1 MANWLKYDPVLA
13 DGEMALVATDAS
25 KPTVYDSQKVGDGTH
40 KFSELEMLGYKC
52 LQELG
57 DSQQFPMSQKAIT
70 DWVNKGYQFRG
81 VATPSTN
88 PGTPDGPVFYI
99 ATEAGTYSNFNGI
112 SVAVEEAAILE
123 WKGSWI
129 KKTTGFATQQQ
140 IVRLDKKIDDQKDEI
155 NVAKEEALQA
165 IAKNEQAAITNFN
178 SQRVTPDML
187 SEGTKQLIE
196 ASGGGTIT
204 NLADDEDITSVDDG
218 TGTNVLKFKD
228 RIYNKDNSTGLG
240 YHILRK
246 NEVNNGFVC
255 KENTIYDIRYDFD
268 FNGKELVLKK
278 NSKFIYNG
286 GTLNNVKIN
295 SYYSYYNSN
304 IDKRVLGRNCSTI
317 SYFIPNISEDNIIYF
332 NVSNLPFGESLS
344 CTNSG
349 SENSRILN
357 NFLSNSYIIE
367 LIKYR
372 TIMIDFS
379 IDYNS
384 EIKQNFFPTYTF
396 SDTINILSYGRG
408 KKIIIRLGANISFDR
423 KGCVVPTKEELTSS
437 TENISKTYYGLH
449 INGFHE
455 VDIQGI
461 GYRPSP
467 DEKIKKV
474 CIDGGAKTNGTI
486 NYDGHYYEG
495 IESNNGIRYYS
506 SFYDTPLQIDV
517 CDAVKISNIEIKNS
531 FMGLS
536 VNAISAHIDNVYV
549 HDIYGDNGITVST
562 YTSSTLDNFDVNHPF
577 KGGIILT
584 NCLSTDCEDIGM
596 SVNSSEDVL
605 FINCKSLRCGNDNL
619 NSNGDINENYGVDSS
634 FNAGGGFSIEPAL
647 SSYKDKLYNKVTF
660 INCEANDCY
669 NYGIG
674 FDRFSNSINVINCRF
689 NNIIGTY
696 KSKYETLKGFRYM
709 ATTIRKGA
717 AIEATSTVEKYNAK
731 VVCLGCEFNNVS
743 YVTRH
748 NCNFIAIGC
757 VANNIIG
764 SDEYS
769 FDNKFNN
776 IYIGGIYEGDKDKEN
791 FTFIAD
797 INKSYKGISINRPS
811 LQDYD
816 AGFEYF
822 DTTLKK
828 PIWWEGTKWVDSNG
842 VSV

>member
-1 MANWLKYDPVLA
+1 MGKIKKILENELVGGTQNTDVYPVTSTKA
-13 DGEMALVATDAS
+13 
-25 KPTVYDSQKVGDGTH
+25 VYDENNENLDNILNSITEKLNTKVNTSDIVQQT
-40 KFSELEMLGYKC
+40 
-52 LQELG
+52 G
-57 DSQQFPMSQKAIT
+57 DSTTSVMSQKAVT
-70 DWVNKGYQFRG
+70 DTIQAEIDRATAAEKANAQAIAEEK
-81 VATPSTN
+81 VATQ
-88 PGTPDGPVFYI
+88 VKV
-99 ATEAGTYSNFNGI
+99 EALN
-112 SVAVEEAAILE
+112 
-123 WKGSWI
+123 
-129 KKTTGFATQQQ
+129 
-140 IVRLDKKIDDQKDEI
+140 RKIDAQKNEV
-155 NVAKEEALQA
+155 NAAKEEALQA
-165 IAKNEQAAITNFN
+165 ISENEQSAITNFN
-178 SQRVTPDML
+178 AQRVTPEML
-187 SEGTKQLIE
+187 SESTKQLIE

-246 NEVNNGFVC
+246 NEVNNGFIC
-255 KENTIYDIRYDFD
+255 KENTIYEIRYDLD

-278 NSKFIYNG
+278 NSKLIYNG

-295 SYYSYYNSN
+295 SYFSYYNSS

-317 SYFIPNISEDNIIYF
+317 SFFVPDILEDDIIYF

-357 NFLSNSYIIE
+357 NFLSNSYIKE
-367 LIKYR
+367 LIRYR

-384 EIKQNFFPTYTF
+384 EIKHNYFPTYTF
-396 SDTINILSYGRG
+396 NDTINILSYGLS

-437 TENISKTYYGLH
+437 TKTISKKYYGLR

-461 GYRPSP
+461 GYRP
-467 DEKIKKV
+467 DKIKKV
-474 CIDGGAKTNGTI
+474 CIDGGAKTDGTI

-495 IESNNGIRYYS
+495 IESDNGIRYYS
-506 SFYDTPLQIDV
+506 SFSDTPLMIDE

-536 VNAISAHIDNVYV
+536 VNALSVHIDNVYV
-549 HDIYGDNGITVST
+549 HDIYGDNGFSVST
-562 YTSSTLDNFDVNHPF
+562 FISPILDNFDVNHPF

-584 NCLSTDCEDIGM
+584 NCIATDCEDIGM

-634 FNAGGGFSIEPAL
+634 FNAGGGFSVEPAL

-674 FDRFSNSINVINCRF
+674 FDNASNSINVINCRF

-709 ATTIRKGA
+709 ATSIRKGA
-717 AIEATSTVEKYNAK
+717 AIEATSTVIKDNAK
-731 VVCLGCEFNNVS
+731 IVCLGCEFNNVS

-797 INKSYKGISINRPS
+797 INKSNKGISINRPS

-828 PIWWEGTKWVDSNG
+828 PIWWAGTEWVDSNG